1 MHQGETEM
9 KIKTLAMTVALALVP
24 LASQA
29 QMNDMTDAAMSEVH
43 GQALSIVRD
52 KGRSF
57 SFDSTANTM
66 SYSKGSLL
74 DVDASA
80 TLFGYGV
87 TVTDLGWN
95 RNRGFSLGWTPPVVP

>member
-1 MHQGETEM
+1 MM
-9 KIKTLAMTVALALVP
+9 KIKTLSMTLALALLP
-24 LASQA
+24 LAGQA
-29 QMNDMTDAAMSEVH
+29 QMNDMNDAAMSAVH
-43 GQALSIVRD
+43 GQALSILRD

>member
-1 MHQGETEM
+1 M
-9 KIKTLAMTVALALVP
+9 KIKTLSMALALTVVP
-24 LASQA
+24 FVGQA

-52 KGRSF
+52 KGRNF

-66 SYSKGSLL
+66 EFSKGSLL
-74 DVDASA
+74 DIDGTA
-80 TLFGYGV
+80 TLFGYGL

-95 RNRGFSLGWTPPVVP
+95 RNRGFSLEWTQPVIP

>member
-1 MHQGETEM
+1 M
-9 KIKTLAMTVALALVP
+9 KIKTLSMALAFTLVP
-24 LASQA
+24 LAGHA
-29 QMNDMTDAAMSEVH
+29 QMNDMPDAAMSEVH

-57 SFDSTANTM
+57 SFDTTANTM
-66 SYSKGSLL
+66 EFSKGSLL

-95 RNRGFSLGWTPPVVP
+95 RNRGFGLSWIAPVIP